1 MNCDLKMDSPGVDRD
16 TREPTAP
23 AQEDSESL
31 ELTNQSEENRDK
43 EESGAGEGGVSTK
56 LEDGD
61 VVVRGASS
69 EDKEEVEESP
79 EETVSLGGE
88 GEAVNS
94 QDSEEHV
101 DEKEERIC
109 TPERES
115 SVHQD
120 LPSSQE
126 HSAGEGKVTPT
137 ADTAM
142 SAASGGSETPEE
154 GEVPSEHM
162 ATPTSD
168 SAVASFSGR
177 GVAQGEEE
185 VACELKATPTSDTDG
200 VSVSG
205 GGVAQGEGEVPPEEM
220 ATPTTEMAVAL
231 VRGKGGATDE
241 GEVPS
246 EHMATPT
253 TDTAVAS
260 VSGKGG
266 APEKGDTAGQQGARR
281 VAEEEKHA
289 GKRGEGPRKKKSAP
303 ITPKSSSSP
312 SSVSLPR
319 SRTAPRSSAG
329 GTKKDILA
337 KFQQSCPE
345 GPVIPNFKVQ
355 RSRRAGVSDGS
366 SVKQRLLQW
375 CRKRTAGYPGVSI
388 ENYSSSWS
396 DGLAFCA
403 LVHHFFPHAFDFSS
417 LRAEDRERNFSL
429 AFTTAE

>member
-1 MNCDLKMDSPGVDRD
+1 
-16 TREPTAP
+16 
-23 AQEDSESL
+23 
-31 ELTNQSEENRDK
+31 
-43 EESGAGEGGVSTK
+43 
-56 LEDGD
+56 
-61 VVVRGASS
+61 
-69 EDKEEVEESP
+69 
-79 EETVSLGGE
+79 
-88 GEAVNS
+88 
-94 QDSEEHV
+94 
-101 DEKEERIC
+101 
-109 TPERES
+109 
-115 SVHQD
+115 
-120 LPSSQE
+120 
-126 HSAGEGKVTPT
+126 
-137 ADTAM
+137 
-142 SAASGGSETPEE
+142 
-154 GEVPSEHM
+154 
-162 ATPTSD
+162 
-168 SAVASFSGR
+168 
-177 GVAQGEEE
+177 
-185 VACELKATPTSDTDG
+185 
-200 VSVSG
+200 
-205 GGVAQGEGEVPPEEM
+205 
-220 ATPTTEMAVAL
+220 
-231 VRGKGGATDE
+231 
-241 GEVPS
+241 
-246 EHMATPT
+246 MATPT

>member
-185 VACELKATPTSDTDG
+185 VPCELKATPTSDTDG

-205 GGVAQGEGEVPPEEM
+205 GGVAQREGEVPPEEM